1 MYLQTAAVSL
11 FESHQYSSDQM
22 KILKD
27 QSAQTTATAVSVPS
41 RLWLLYSYVA

>member
-27 QSAQTTATAVSVPS
+27 QSAQTTATAVSIPS